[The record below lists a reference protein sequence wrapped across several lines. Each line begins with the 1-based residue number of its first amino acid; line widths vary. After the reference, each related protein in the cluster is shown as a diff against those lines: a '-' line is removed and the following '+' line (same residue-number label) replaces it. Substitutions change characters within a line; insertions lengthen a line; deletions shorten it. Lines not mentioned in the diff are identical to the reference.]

1 MKEKSRGQI
10 SEVRSHRRINFDIQR
25 VSPHKLCRTARVT
38 KHACFNAA
46 RLDWVPG
53 IPDEPPFKDWQ
64 RKIIMKSI
72 TAILATTFL
81 ILSPVPFVQAQGTP
95 KPAANEKTAA
105 PAGAGKR
112 TDVYHVHF
120 TKAALGKAAQL
131 GDWLKTPDPKA
142 PMPGHFAVLRHQ
154 DGDVWDYVA
163 IEHLGTKAS
172 VEAAGTAVP
181 PDKRD
186 LSEWHNDTF
195 VNGPSWEEFTRAM
208 GIDSDSAAKTSGSV
222 YVVSVYRPAPGH
234 RDGLEKMLSETP
246 QPTDTSAGNVL
257 MQHLEGGPWTFLT
270 IARYNSWEDY
280 ATNEKN
286 SVAQTN
292 KKEGGWFRLRDHT
305 NFHND
310 TLTDRIAP

>member
-1 MKEKSRGQI
+1 
-10 SEVRSHRRINFDIQR
+10 
-25 VSPHKLCRTARVT
+25 
-38 KHACFNAA
+38 
-46 RLDWVPG
+46 
-53 IPDEPPFKDWQ
+53 
-64 RKIIMKSI
+64 MKSI

-81 ILSPVPFVQAQGTP
+81 LLSPVPFVQAQGTP

-120 TKAALGKAAQL
+120 SKAALGKAAQL

-142 PMPGHFAVLRHQ
+142 PMPGHFVVLRHQ
-154 DGDVWDYVA
+154 DGDAWDYVA

-246 QPTDTSAGNVL
+246 QPPDTSTGNVL

-280 ATNEKN
+280 ATGEKN
-286 SVAQTN
+286 NVAQTN

-310 TLTDRIAP
+310 TLTGRIAP

>member
-1 MKEKSRGQI
+1 
-10 SEVRSHRRINFDIQR
+10 
-25 VSPHKLCRTARVT
+25 
-38 KHACFNAA
+38 
-46 RLDWVPG
+46 
-53 IPDEPPFKDWQ
+53 
-64 RKIIMKSI
+64 MKSI

-81 ILSPVPFVQAQGTP
+81 LLSPVPFVQAQGTP
-95 KPAANEKTAA
+95 KPAATEKTAA

-142 PMPGHFAVLRHQ
+142 PMPGHFVVLRHQ
-154 DGDVWDYVA
+154 DGDAWDYVA
-163 IEHLGTKAS
+163 IEHVGTKAS

-195 VNGPSWEEFTRAM
+195 VNGPSWEAFTRVM
-208 GIDSDSAAKTSGSV
+208 GIDGDSAGKTSGSV

-234 RDGLEKMLSETP
+234 RDGLEKMLSEAP
-246 QPTDTSAGNVL
+246 SGPTDTSAGNVL
-257 MQHLEGGPWTFLT
+257 MQHLEGSPWTLLT

-280 ATNEKN
+280 ATGKKN
-286 SVAQTN
+286 NVAQTA
-292 KKEGGWFRLRDHT
+292 KKDGGWLRLRDHT
-305 NFHND
+305 DFHND